1 MYWDFQPSSNV
12 ITTGFGGSGA
22 QIGFD
27 AGNQVNYVSVAR
39 PKNRVDLA
47 DLLAVGQYT
56 FRFDPNTGI
65 APPSKSAAGRR
76 LTEYVYWQE
85 LAETYEEALA
95 GHPDITSKV
104 SVFAVTDR
112 IPNDGMQFI
121 KSLDPK
127 LQAVIV
133 EGMMAMAQD
142 PGGKAVLKSLY
153 NYDSFQQV
161 KPDFYNDFAKVLK
174 AAGVDPA
181 TLVK

>member
-1 MYWDFQPSSNV
+1 LKANGIDPDTDFAA
-12 ITTGFGGSGA
+12 TTNAGGHDKVDIAVYNGDC
-22 QIGFD
+22 D
-27 AGNQVNYVSVAR
+27 AGA
-39 PKNRVDLA
+39 
-47 DLLAVGQYT
+47 T
-56 FRFDPNTGI
+56 FIDSRTDPSYNLP
-65 APPSKSAAGRR
+65 A
-76 LTEYVYWQE
+76 
-85 LAETYEEALA
+85 TY
-95 GHPDITSKV
+95 PDIASKT

-133 EGMMAMAQD
+133 EGMLAMAQD

-153 NYDSFQQV
+153 NYDAFQQV
-161 KPDFYNDFAKVLK
+161 PATFYDDFAKVLK